1 MKKFVVSVVNDS
13 INHTSIV
20 VYANDKKDIVDCMGK
35 PTPKF
40 IEFFNKKTDFNSFK
54 IVNPYIKVDV
64 ICIENDELP
73 SPYIF

>member
-1 MKKFVVSVVNDS
+1 MKKFVVSVVNDRVD
-13 INHTSIV
+13 HTSIV
-20 VYANDKKDIVDCMGK
+20 IYTNDKKDIVDCMGR

-40 IEFFNKKTDFNSFK
+40 IEFFNKKMGFNSFN
-54 IVNPYIKVDV
+54 ISNSYTRVDV